1 MHSLS
6 DIFPLLVQ
14 ALAPLSLA
22 THPTPVKPLPN
33 LSATTSNQNLYL
45 KQDNLTSTLYGG
57 NKTRKLEFLLADAKR
72 KSAQTVVTMGGIGSN
87 HLLAT
92 ALHAQT
98 QGLKTVGVVFPQ
110 PETESVRKNLLADRG
125 AGVELVCIPSKY
137 LLPAY
142 VARTL
147 MSLRLREGRKPLLIP
162 GGGSNPLGTLGFVN
176 AALELSAQVKS
187 GLLPEPESIF
197 IPYGS
202 GGTAAGLSLGLQ
214 LSGLKT
220 RVVAVRVIDRLIANR
235 TKLMMQIGS
244 TAHYLTGHGDQT
256 ARPAGI
262 GKNLEIRQGYI
273 GQGYGHPTDA
283 AEQAVEMFK
292 KEEGENLEF
301 TYTGKAAA
309 AFLDEARTTT
319 APLLFWN
326 TYSSADIG
334 GWVKKGEKWHK
345 KQPQSK

>member
-1 MHSLS
+1 MHPLS
-6 DIFPLLVQ
+6 EEFPLLMST
-14 ALAPLSLA
+14 LAPLKLA
-22 THPTPVKPLPN
+22 DLPTPVIN
-33 LSATTSNQNLYL
+33 LSSNNNLYL
-45 KQDNLTSTLYGG
+45 KQDNLSSTLYAG

-72 KSAQTVVTMGGIGSN
+72 KGAQTVVTMGGIGSN

-98 QGLKTVGVVFPQ
+98 QALKTVGVVFPQ
-110 PETESVRKNLLADRG
+110 PETESVKRNLLADRG
-125 AGVELVCIPSKY
+125 AGVELVFVPSKY

-147 MSLRLREGRKPLLIP
+147 LSIRLREGKAPVLIP
-162 GGGSNPLGTLGFVN
+162 GGGSNPLGVLGFVN
-176 AALELSAQVKS
+176 AALELAAQVEE

-197 IPYGS
+197 IPYGT

-214 LSGLKT
+214 LAGLKT
-220 RVVAVRVIDRLIANR
+220 KVVAVRVIDRLIANR
-235 TKLMMQIGS
+235 TRLMMLISS
-244 TAHYLTGHGDQT
+244 TAHYLTSQGDQT
-256 ARPAGI
+256 ARPASI

-273 GQGYGHPTDA
+273 GPGYGYPTEE

-292 KEEGENLEF
+292 KEEGVKLEF

-326 TYSSADIG
+326 TYSSADISD
-334 GWVKKGEKWHK
+334 WVKKGEQCH
-345 KQPQSK
+345 